1 MHKMSGKP
9 EGALEGTL
17 VLSSVFLSLQ
27 QRQTLE
33 NELNAI
39 KDVRLNT
46 LLCIVT
52 SDWAF
57 QVCYIMWR
65 VDMFSAFDA
74 QTEARCS
81 DCHQILLPGPV

>member
-1 MHKMSGKP
+1 M
-9 EGALEGTL
+9 
-17 VLSSVFLSLQ
+17 Q

-57 QVCYIMWR
+57 QVGEGAGRIPLSLLCYT
-65 VDMFSAFDA
+65 FK
-74 QTEARCS
+74 
-81 DCHQILLPGPV
+81 LLTVCMYSS